1 MLLGNHQARVDEKGR
16 LKIPAAFLEELRDE
30 GTQFFVTSETGES
43 VRIYPMRHWHGIE
56 EKLAKLSSHNKTRQ
70 KYLARMNYYGQV
82 ADLDGQGRVLIH
94 PVLRD
99 VAQMK
104 GDVDVMGALDYLE
117 VWNHT
122 RFVEGMAKNPMTDE
136 DTKILDDL
144 GI

>member
-1 MLLGNHQARVDEKGR
+1 
-16 LKIPAAFLEELRDE
+16 
-30 GTQFFVTSETGES
+30 
-43 VRIYPMRHWHGIE
+43 
-56 EKLAKLSSHNKTRQ
+56 
-70 KYLARMNYYGQV
+70 
-82 ADLDGQGRVLIH
+82 LDGQGRVLIH

-122 RFVEGMAKNPMTDE
+122 RFVEGMAKSPMTDE